1 MKKKTLILI
10 SLCAVL
16 VLVLIVPLVLMLS
29 GGKYNSIERYKEGV
43 KMLIHLRDDGTLV
56 GHGSAFVINNA
67 GNIITNA
74 HVVGNDFN
82 DDGILEDPLPVD
94 VFYVVYEKQ
103 LKNRKVVVMQRA
115 HFDKMDASRDLALLR
130 VNSPDRAYFK
140 PLSLARTASA
150 GAPVKALGFPGIY
163 DTSGNKDRLIAS
175 FAINLLKKGIHQ
187 FLPEREE
194 LEWSAS
200 MRDLLDVTSV
210 SGAISKINDNYQ
222 MGTNLCKDARLRAIT
237 HNATTHGGMS
247 GGPLINEDGQVVGV
261 TYGSRIGE
269 DSINNAIDVS
279 ELLHF
284 ITPAGGDPN
293 QVAIIE
299 GNPDSPIYILRAHF
313 SNMSAGEVVVVVV
326 GGLFVICCVGV
337 LCFMLIK
344 KRKSNSRVIFPAPI
358 PSPSPAPVPSP
369 SPSPMPNPYPNDPTI
384 PMPAIANGPQLLFNG
399 VKPNGEPIRY
409 RVPLSTLKADRFLLI
424 GRSSS
429 LCKLHVADDNM
440 NISRQQARIM
450 YEEDTS
456 GNVYLY
462 IRDEQATNTTCLNG
476 VPLIE
481 KCLLMP
487 GDVITFGGATLKFT
501 VESA

>member
-10 SLCAVL
+10 CLCSLLAL
-16 VLVLIVPLVLMLS
+16 MLIVPLALLLS
-29 GGKYNSIERYKEGV
+29 GGKYNNIERYKEGV
-43 KMLIHLRDDGTLV
+43 KMLIHLRNDGTIV

-67 GNIITNA
+67 GQIITNA

-82 DDGILEDPLPVD
+82 EDGILEDPLPLD
-94 VFYVVYEKQ
+94 VFYVVFEKQ

-115 HFDKMDASRDLALLR
+115 HFDKMDASRDLALLS

-140 PLSLARTASA
+140 PLALARTASS
-150 GAPVKALGFPGIY
+150 GAPVKALGFPGIF
-163 DTSGNKDRLIAS
+163 DTSGNQNKLLAN
-175 FAINLLKKGIHQ
+175 FAINLMKKGIHQ

-200 MRDLLDVTSV
+200 MRDLLEVTSV
-210 SGAISKINDNYQ
+210 SGGISKINDNYQ
-222 MGTNLCKDARLRAIT
+222 MGTGQGRDARIRAIT
-237 HNATTHGGMS
+237 HNATIHGGMS
-247 GGPLINEDGQVVGV
+247 GGPLINDEGLVVGV
-261 TYGSRIGE
+261 TYGEHVAE

-284 ITPAGGDPN
+284 ITPAGGDPS

-313 SNMSAGEVVVVVV
+313 SNMSAGEVVVVVI
-326 GGLFVICCVGV
+326 GGLFVVGCVFV

-344 KRKSNSRVIFPAPI
+344 KRKSNSRVVIGGDYIPGGHYIPEGRKDDDAPK
-358 PSPSPAPVPSP
+358 
-369 SPSPMPNPYPNDPTI
+369 PNHEPTI
-384 PMPAIANGPQLLFNG
+384 PMPSLAKGPELLFNG
-399 VKPNGEPIRY
+399 VKPDGEPIRF
-409 RVPLSTLKADRFLLI
+409 RVPLSELKADQYFFI

-429 LCKLHVADDNM
+429 LCKMHIADENK
-440 NISRQQARIM
+440 NISRQQASVM
-450 YEEDTS
+450 YEEDAS

-476 VPLIE
+476 VPLRG
-481 KCLLMP
+481 KCPLYP
-487 GDVITFGGATLKFT
+487 GDVITFGGVTLKFT
-501 VESA
+501 VEGI